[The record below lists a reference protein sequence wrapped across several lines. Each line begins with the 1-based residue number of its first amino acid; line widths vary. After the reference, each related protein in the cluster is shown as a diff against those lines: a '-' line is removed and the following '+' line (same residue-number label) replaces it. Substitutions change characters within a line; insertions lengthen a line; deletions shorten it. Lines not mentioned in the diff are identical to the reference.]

1 MRHQPDLGPIRVLV
15 ADDTRVHTE
24 LLADALKRD
33 GDLEVTTL
41 LCGSDGLTSGIDF
54 NDSDVLVISC
64 NLDEKPGRGFEIL
77 RGLRALHPDLRAVML
92 LDTSQGE
99 MILEA
104 FRAGARGIFSKN
116 DSIETLG
123 KCLRKVFEGQ
133 IWANCEQISTLVEAL
148 ASSHNIRAVD
158 AKGLNLLS
166 KRETEVVRGVAQGL
180 SNREIAERLKLSQ
193 HTIKNCLFRIFDK
206 LGVSSRV
213 ELLFMTLSQER
224 HAQPPSQYFLNEKPY
239 DILQDE
245 GALIACQNAAR
256 RGVPLAQL
264 ALAQYYGSQRD
275 PESSLQAYMWYSIA
289 SEAIG
294 AGYKALAKR
303 LTMEQLLQA
312 EMMASE
318 CLNTPD
324 SLTGRGRAKPAP
336 RLLNREKFRAA
347 SGN

>member
-1 MRHQPDLGPIRVLV
+1 MRHQSDSVPIRVLV
-15 ADDTRVHTE
+15 SDDTRVHTE

-54 NDSDVLVISC
+54 NDSDVLVMSS

-77 RGLRALHPDLRAVML
+77 RGLEKPASRYQSGHAAGHLPGRDDPGSLPLRRTRHLQQKRFDRNLGQVLA
-92 LDTSQGE
+92 QG
-99 MILEA
+99 
-104 FRAGARGIFSKN
+104 
-116 DSIETLG
+116 
-123 KCLRKVFEGQ
+123 LRRQ

-224 HAQPPSQYFLNEKPY
+224 LPQAPSHYFLNEKPH

-256 RGVPLAQL
+256 RGVLLAQL
-264 ALAQYYGSQRD
+264 ALAQHYGSQRD
-275 PESSLQAYMWYSIA
+275 PESSLQAYMWYSVA

-294 AGYKALAKR
+294 SGYKALAKR

-318 CLNTPD
+318 RLNASDTL
-324 SLTGRGRAKPAP
+324 SGRGRAKPAP
-336 RLLNREKFRAA
+336 RLLTREKLRAA
-347 SGN
+347 SGG

>member
-1 MRHQPDLGPIRVLV
+1 
-15 ADDTRVHTE
+15 
-24 LLADALKRD
+24 LKRD
-33 GDLEVTTL
+33 GELEVTTL
-41 LCGSDGLTSGIDF
+41 LSGSENLTSSLNL
-54 NDSDVLVISC
+54 NDTDILLISS

-77 RGLRALHPDLRAVML
+77 RGLRALHADLKAVML

-123 KCLRKVFEGQ
+123 KCLRKVAEGQ
-133 IWANCEQISTLVEAL
+133 IWANSGQISTLVEAL

-224 HAQPPSQYFLNEKPY
+224 HANGNSHYFLNDKAHE
-239 DILQDE
+239 ILEDE
-245 GALIACQNAAR
+245 ATLIACQNAAK
-256 RGVPLAQL
+256 RGVLAAQL
-264 ALAQYYGSQRD
+264 ALAHYYRSQ
-275 PESSLQAYMWYSIA
+275 PEPDSAVQSYMWYSVAAEQI
-289 SEAIG
+289 SQ
-294 AGYKALAKR
+294 GYKDVAKG
-303 LTMEQLLQA
+303 LTMEQLLKA
-312 EMMASE
+312 EAMAADCIAKKPE
-318 CLNTPD
+318 PVP
-324 SLTGRGRAKPAP
+324 GRSRSRTAP
-336 RLLNREKFRAA
+336 RFLTRERARA
-347 SGN
+347 VSG

>member
-1 MRHQPDLGPIRVLV
+1 MRHQPDSGPIRVLV

-24 LLADALKRD
+24 LLADALKRN

-41 LCGSDGLTSGIDF
+41 LGGSDGLASGIHLSDT
-54 NDSDVLVISC
+54 DVLVMSS
-64 NLDEKPGRGFEIL
+64 NLDERPGRGFEIL
-77 RGLRALHPDLRAVML
+77 RGLRALHPELRAVML

-116 DSIETLG
+116 DSIEILG
-123 KCLRKVFEGQ
+123 KCLRKVYEGQ

-193 HTIKNCLFRIFDK
+193 HTVKNCLFRIFDK

-224 HAQPPSQYFLNEKPY
+224 SAQTPTQYFLNERAY
-239 DILQDE
+239 EVLQDE
-245 GALIACQNAAR
+245 GSLMACQNAAR
-256 RGVPLAQL
+256 RGVLLAQL
-264 ALAQYYGSQRD
+264 SLAQYYSSQRD
-275 PESSLQAYMWYSIA
+275 PESLMQAYMWYSVA
-289 SEAIG
+289 ADQMG
-294 AGYKALAKR
+294 LGYKSLAKR
-303 LTMEQLLQA
+303 LTMDQLLQA
-312 EMMASE
+312 EQMAAEFSKKPE
-318 CLNTPD
+318 PLSP
-324 SLTGRGRAKPAP
+324 RATRVKPAT
-336 RLLNREKFRAA
+336 RLVSRERCAV

>member
-1 MRHQPDLGPIRVLV
+1 
-15 ADDTRVHTE
+15 
-24 LLADALKRD
+24 
-33 GDLEVTTL
+33 
-41 LCGSDGLTSGIDF
+41 LCGSDGLTSNIDF
-54 NDSDVLVISC
+54 NDSDVLVISS

-180 SNREIAERLKLSQ
+180 SNREIAERLNLSQ

-264 ALAQYYGSQRD
+264 ALAQHYGSQRD
-275 PESSLQAYMWYSIA
+275 PESSLQAYMWYSVA
-289 SEAIG
+289 SEAIS

-318 CLNTPD
+318 CLNPPD
-324 SLTGRGRAKPAP
+324 SISGRNRAKPAP
-336 RLLNREKFRAA
+336 RLLSREKFRAA
-347 SGN
+347 SGD